1 MNRKVYIPTHTK
13 IIMDRK
19 DKDIEIPV
27 KPLCSKCGSGQVYLR
42 LRTMDKV
49 CRMCLNIEKLKIE
62 VKQ

>member
-1 MNRKVYIPTHTK
+1 
-13 IIMDRK
+13 MDRK